1 MYKTGKEF
9 RQAVRNRKWTSPT
22 SGEASGYVQANLA
35 ILTEEWAYDF
45 LLFSQRNPKPCPVLE
60 VGEKGDP
67 LTRIIAEDGDIRTDI
82 PRYFIYEEGVKTS
95 EVTEI
100 SSAWRDNFVFFLL
113 GCSFS
118 FEQALLSEGLEVRNI
133 TQNRNVPMYITNI
146 MCKDAGRFID
156 VPMVVSMRPFTP
168 ADAKRAYEITR
179 EYPGVHG
186 SPVHMGSPEEIGIK
200 EIGKPD
206 FGDAVDIRDGEI
218 PVFWACGVTPQMAV
232 MKARPPLMISH
243 APGHMFVGD
252 LKDKDFR
259 I

>member
-1 MYKTGKEF
+1 MYKTGTEI
-9 RQAVRNRKWTSPT
+9 RNAVRDQQWTAPT

-35 ILTEEWAYDF
+35 ILPADWAYDF
-45 LLFSQRNPKPCPVLE
+45 LLFAQRNPKPCPVLE

-67 LTRIIAEDGDIRTDI
+67 LTRIIASGGDIRTDI

-95 EVTEI
+95 EVTDI
-100 SSAWRDNFVFFLL
+100 SKYWRDDFVYFLL

-133 TQNRNVPMYITNI
+133 SQNRNVPMYITNI
-146 MCKDAGRFID
+146 MCRDAGRFTN

-168 ADAKRAYEITR
+168 ENARKAFEITR

-186 SPVHMGSPEEIGIK
+186 SPVHMGSPAEIGIK
-200 EIGKPD
+200 DITKPD
-206 FGDAVDIRDGEI
+206 FGDAVDIHEGEI

-232 MKARPPLMISH
+232 MKAKPPLMISH

-252 LKDKDFR
+252 LKDSDFR